1 MSGTVIVRRVRLRN
15 ILSHENT
22 DIVFP
27 MGLIALV
34 GPNGAGKSSIVDSIV
49 YAMFISPKSGR
60 SFRGEGKK
68 GILRAGTSEGSIELE
83 LNVSGKIY
91 RIYRVI
97 SVSRPEAAKIS
108 EVDEN
113 GSERVIAVG
122 VDNVLDV
129 IRSILGI
136 PSSDAIRLTIVSR
149 QNELSRLI
157 EEQPS
162 RRKELILRLLGL
174 EELEKAKD
182 LLKQALDE
190 AERARIRFD
199 EIRRMINDITN
210 ELSRLEK
217 EVNEKR
223 ERLDKLNVE
232 INSLKERLSYLEK
245 LRDLGYRYDK
255 LKNIVAIY
263 KEIKELEKY
272 EDYCK
277 TILGI
282 KRDEVISIYRAI
294 AEDKQEREKLKER
307 LIKINSEIDKLKSEL
322 SNIVRENI
330 DEENIDR
337 ILEAIDHYVERLL
350 KEKIVR
356 EAELKISRD
365 SINIIKESTICPLC
379 GRELPLDLRE
389 KLSRDINLRIE
400 FLEKSLEEYNTIII
414 KLKNLYERFKSLAKS
429 RYELDAQLDQITKRL
444 TNNAQRFKEIQGDL
458 DNILSN
464 VRGVDVFSTCFSNSI
479 ISTITCL
486 QNKAKEIQD
495 SLNEKRNFLHKLLK
509 DVNVDSNVILE
520 EFNNIVKELIRYGVD
535 LNGFRYDEIEKEYRR
550 VSDELNRK
558 ISEGE
563 RIRGFIESSEVRRRE
578 LNEKIKSLEGEL
590 RELEKLVKIHP
601 SLDIL
606 VNKILG
612 KDGLLAKL
620 LTNEVRMLI
629 KRYTNRILNE
639 LGMDFSIDIDEDFD
653 ISVKTMF
660 GEIDVRGLSGG
671 EQVALSIAL
680 RIALAYTIFGRLP
693 GFFILDEPTQ
703 FLDSGRRRI
712 VFEIIKRLS
721 ERLPQ
726 VLVVTHDNEVVDI
739 ADKVYYISKEGG
751 RSVVRER
758 IEYITK
764 IE

>member
-1 MSGTVIVRRVRLRN
+1 MSSTVIVRRVRLRN

-49 YAMFISPKSGR
+49 YAMFVSPKSGR

-68 GILRAGTSEGSIELE
+68 GILRIGTSEGSIELE
-83 LNVSGKIY
+83 LSVSGKIY
-91 RIYRVI
+91 RIQRII
-97 SVSRPEAAKIS
+97 SVSRPETAKIS

-113 GSERVIAVG
+113 GNERVIAVG

-136 PSSDAIRLTIVSR
+136 PSSDAIRLTVVSR

-182 LLKQALDE
+182 LLKQALDG

-217 EVNEKR
+217 EVSEKR
-223 ERLDKLNVE
+223 ERLDRLNLE
-232 INSLKERLSYLEK
+232 INSLRERLSYLEK

-272 EDYCK
+272 EDYCR

-294 AEDKQEREKLKER
+294 AEDKQEREKLREK
-307 LIKINSEIDKLKSEL
+307 LTKINSEIDKLKSEL

-330 DEENIDR
+330 DGENIDR
-337 ILEAIDHYVERLL
+337 ILEVIDHHVERLL
-350 KEKIVR
+350 KEKMVK
-356 EAELKISRD
+356 EAELKLNRD
-365 SINIIKESTICPLC
+365 SINIIRESTVCPLC
-379 GRELPLDLRE
+379 GRELSLDLRE
-389 KLSRDINLRIE
+389 KLSRDIDLRIE
-400 FLEKSLEEYNTIII
+400 FLEKSLEEYNSIIT
-414 KLKNLYERFKSLAKS
+414 KLKNLYERFRSLAKS
-429 RYELDAQLDQITKRL
+429 RYELDGQLDQITRRL
-444 TNNAQRFKEIQGDL
+444 SNNIQKFKEIQEDL
-458 DNILSN
+458 DNILSS
-464 VRGVDVFSTCFSNSI
+464 VKGVDVFSTCFSSSI

-495 SLNEKRNFLHKLLK
+495 SLNEKRNLLHKLLK
-509 DVNVDSNVILE
+509 DVNADINTILE
-520 EFNNIVKELIRYGVD
+520 EFNNIVKELAGYGVNLD
-535 LNGFRYDEIEKEYRR
+535 SFRYSEIENEYRKI
-550 VSDELNRK
+550 SDELNRK
-558 ISEGE
+558 ISESE
-563 RIRGFIESSEVRRRE
+563 RIRGFIESSEARKKE
-578 LNEKIKSLEGEL
+578 LNEKIKNLDEEL
-590 RELEKLVKIHP
+590 KELEKLVKIYP

-606 VNKILG
+606 VNRILG

-620 LTNEVRMLI
+620 LTNEARMLI
-629 KRYTNRILNE
+629 ERYTNRILHE
-639 LGMDFSIDIDEDFD
+639 LGMDFSITIDEDFN

-660 GEIDVRGLSGG
+660 GDIDVRGLSGG

-680 RIALAYTIFGRLP
+680 RIALAYTVFGRLP

-703 FLDSGRRRI
+703 FLDSERRRTI
-712 VFEIIKRLS
+712 FEIIKRLS

-726 VLVVTHDNEVVDI
+726 VLVVTHDVEVVDM

-758 IEYITK
+758 IEYIAEIT
-764 IE
+764 